1 MTVKNMNYYDSDY
14 IPVMLGD
21 DPALFGLLRR
31 KYGDIVHIF
40 SEKCR
45 LSLRL
50 SYFADFHRI
59 KNVLPEILLM
69 YLKSFA
75 SDFANGKIPVIIS
88 DKAHENALEAIKNQL
103 ETDFL
108 VLEREDLS

>member
-1 MTVKNMNYYDSDY
+1 MNYYDSNY

-31 KYGDIVHIF
+31 KYGDVVHVF

-50 SYFADFHRI
+50 SMYAEFHRLKEI
-59 KNVLPEILLM
+59 LPEILLM

-88 DKAHENALEAIKNQL
+88 DKAHENALYAIKNQL

-108 VLEREDLS
+108 VIKREDLI

>member
-31 KYGDIVHIF
+31 KYGEIVHIF

-45 LSLRL
+45 LSMRI
-50 SYFADFHRI
+50 SMYAEFHRL
-59 KNVLPEILLM
+59 KKVFPEILLM

-75 SDFANGKIPVIIS
+75 SDFAKGKIAVIIA
-88 DKAHENALEAIKNQL
+88 DKAHERALDAIKNDL
-103 ETDFL
+103 ETDFIIL
-108 VLEREDLS
+108 SREELS